1 LKSFSD
7 ANKKDENNTLK
18 ILKLLKKKVI
28 TVPLLSSSK
37 IGKTLTLI
45 TSKSDDYFQ
54 DNSIKDITNNLL
66 NIWKKITKDFKKAKE
81 L

>member
-7 ANKKDENNTLK
+7 SNKKDENNTLK

-28 TVPLLSSSK
+28 TVPLLSASK

-45 TSKSDDYFQ
+45 ASKSDGYF
-54 DNSIKDITNNLL
+54 
-66 NIWKKITKDFKKAKE
+66 
-81 L
+81 